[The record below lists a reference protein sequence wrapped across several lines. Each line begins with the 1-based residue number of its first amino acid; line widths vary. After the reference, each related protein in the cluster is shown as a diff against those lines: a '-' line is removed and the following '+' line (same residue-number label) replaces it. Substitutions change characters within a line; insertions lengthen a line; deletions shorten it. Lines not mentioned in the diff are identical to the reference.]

1 MESSDV
7 TINGASLANGDLF
20 NGYTG
25 EPIANIAQAQAI
37 SAGELLNTRFCFGLR
52 LMRIRSDEIALYDR
66 QIRLW
71 GVKAQ
76 EK

>member
-1 MESSDV
+1 MGFRLAQMAIQHPRCPARLLSTFSLKRKVKAKQSVQVSLKISTSSHLLQSSTDP
-7 TINGASLANGDLF
+7 DL
-20 NGYTG
+20 
-25 EPIANIAQAQAI
+25 
-37 SAGELLNTRFCFGLR
+37 
-52 LMRIRSDEIALYDR
+52 DEIALYDR

>member
-1 MESSDV
+1 M
-7 TINGASLANGDLF
+7 ASQENPD
-20 NGYTG
+20 
-25 EPIANIAQAQAI
+25 QSI
-37 SAGELLNTRFCFGLR
+37 SAGKIALYTHGRRTGLTWELA
-52 LMRIRSDEIALYDR
+52 DEIALYDR

>member
-1 MESSDV
+1 MLPFLPFVWSKTWQAPRSSQMELYNNQYQLRFSPSAQVND
-7 TINGASLANGDLF
+7 ASRFYTTDLMAF
-20 NGYTG
+20 
-25 EPIANIAQAQAI
+25 
-37 SAGELLNTRFCFGLR
+37 L
-52 LMRIRSDEIALYDR
+52 DEIALYDR

>member
-1 MESSDV
+1 MAEVQSSLQ
-7 TINGASLANGDLF
+7 NGSSEKDAASETVAA
-20 NGYTG
+20 
-25 EPIANIAQAQAI
+25 IAETQVI
-37 SAGELLNTRFCFGLR
+37 SAGKILTPSTLDRSLVFSLLHT
-52 LMRIRSDEIALYDR
+52 DEIALYDR